1 MYKEVAFDPCCL
13 RNFEYY
19 SLLKQHFGFDKGR
32 YVAAER
38 RTWAQ
43 EAMIAVKQAGLP
55 AIREQSIKNY
65 LNKLPRSGER
75 DEFLM
80 APDRP
85 TGEHKLWSAWLD
97 NQLKVRP
104 FDVTISEPAQEG
116 HLDIDSINNGHQ
128 EWNVPASLS
137 VMREAK
143 AIVGSVLGLLRL
155 SLEVTLIDP
164 YFYLTGNKTLSE
176 IFVALQGTSVRAV
189 RVVSSVNPLNPQ
201 QVYQREYHKLNNR
214 GVSLEWVVAPEKYFH
229 DRYLITDVGAIRV
242 GHGFVEDLVKVIH
255 ADQLNINLIG
265 IAEAQRTQESLK
277 ILLDERRA
285 TRINVI

>member
-13 RNFEYY
+13 RSFEYY

-32 YVAAER
+32 YIAAER
-38 RTWAQ
+38 RIWAQ

-55 AIREQSIKNY
+55 VIREQSIRNY
-65 LNKLPRSGER
+65 LNKLPRSRER
-75 DEFLM
+75 DEFFM

-85 TGEHKLWSAWLD
+85 KGDHKLWSVWLD
-97 NQLKVRP
+97 NQLQVRP

-116 HLDIDSINNGHQ
+116 RLDIDSINNGHQ

-137 VMREAK
+137 VLREAK

-155 SLEVTLIDP
+155 SSEVTLIDP

-176 IFVALQGTSVRAV
+176 IFVALQGTSVRTV

-201 QVYQREYHKLNNR
+201 QVYQREYHKLNSR

-229 DRYLITDVGAIRV
+229 DRYLITDAGAIRV
-242 GHGFVEDLVKVIH
+242 GHGFVEDLVKGIH

-277 ILLDERRA
+277 TLLDERRA
-285 TRINVI
+285 TRITVV

>member
-13 RNFEYY
+13 RSFEYY

-43 EAMIAVKQAGLP
+43 EAMTAVKQAGLP
-55 AIREQSIKNY
+55 VIREQSIKNY
-65 LNKLPRSGER
+65 LNKLPRSRER
-75 DEFLM
+75 DEFLT

-85 TGEHKLWSAWLD
+85 KGDHQLWSVWLN
-97 NQLKVRP
+97 NQLQVRP

-116 HLDIDSINNGHQ
+116 RLDIDSINNGHQ

-137 VMREAK
+137 VLREAK

-155 SLEVTLIDP
+155 SSEVTLIDP
-164 YFYLTGNKTLSE
+164 YFYLAGNKTLSE
-176 IFVALQGTSVRAV
+176 IFVALQSTSVRTV

-201 QVYQREYHKLNNR
+201 QVYQREYQNLNRR

-242 GHGFVEDLVKVIH
+242 GHGFVEDIVKGIH

-265 IAEAQRTQESLK
+265 IAEAQRTQESLN
-277 ILLDERRA
+277 ILLDEGRA
-285 TRINVI
+285 TRITVV